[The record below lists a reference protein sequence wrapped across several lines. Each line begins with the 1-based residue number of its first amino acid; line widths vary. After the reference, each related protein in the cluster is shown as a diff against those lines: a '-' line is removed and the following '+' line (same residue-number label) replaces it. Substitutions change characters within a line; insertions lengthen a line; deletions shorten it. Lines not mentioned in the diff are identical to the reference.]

1 MNELAWS
8 DGTKPE
14 RSQKEN
20 KPENGEENKPEN
32 GQENK
37 NTQGIMNFK
46 LGVSKREDVNNKM
59 SERELVGKSCYNPFL
74 VGTSYIDDL
83 TIQDNF
89 LIPRSSHENKV

>member
-14 RSQKEN
+14 RSHKKN
-20 KPENGEENKPEN
+20 KPNNENSF
-32 GQENK
+32 
-37 NTQGIMNFK
+37 QGIIGFK
-46 LGVSKREDVNNKM
+46 LGTNKREDVNNKI

-74 VGTSYIDDL
+74 TSTSYIEDV

>member
-14 RSQKEN
+14 RSHKKTKQN
-20 KPENGEENKPEN
+20 NSF
-32 GQENK
+32 QEN
-37 NTQGIMNFK
+37 NIIGFK
-46 LGVSKREDVNNKM
+46 LGTNKREDVNNKI

-74 VGTSYIDDL
+74 TNTSYIEDV

>member
-20 KPENGEENKPEN
+20 KPENGSENS
-32 GQENK
+32 QENK
-37 NTQGIMNFK
+37 NIQGIMNFK
-46 LGVSKREDVNNKM
+46 LGVSKREDVNNKI

-74 VGTSYIDDL
+74 AGTSYIDDL